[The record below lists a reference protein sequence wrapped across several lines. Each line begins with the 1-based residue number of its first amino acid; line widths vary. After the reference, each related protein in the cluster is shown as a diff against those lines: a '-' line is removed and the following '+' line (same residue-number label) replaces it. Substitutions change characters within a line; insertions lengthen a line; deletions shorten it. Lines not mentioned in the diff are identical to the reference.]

1 MNKHDESSIA
11 NIADKM
17 AGHDSFHIFE
27 ILITLGKACVEDVT
41 EKRPEMVDVYM
52 NLQNVYLSSET
63 NVNNGMHAMT
73 DDILMFFDVHDKV
86 WVNKIYSNCK

>member
-1 MNKHDESSIA
+1 MNKHDKSSIA

-41 EKRPEMVDVYM
+41 EKRPEMVAVYM
-52 NLQNVYLSSET
+52 NLQNVLSSET
-63 NVNNGMHAMT
+63 NVNNGTHVRT
-73 DDILMFFDVHDKV
+73 DDNNV
-86 WVNKIYSNCK
+86 CRCTC